1 MSDEDWVARLLQD
14 AGSPRMPDDVA
25 ARLDRT
31 IRDEVEAQAAA
42 GTAGAA
48 GATSRPELVP
58 GSRPPGDLAGT
69 PTDEDPEPHPDSV
82 LSGPVSLGATRR
94 ELRREDTSERR
105 RRTFARLAP
114 VAAGLLVL
122 GGAGAV
128 ALSTLGGGSDS
139 EEAATL
145 EASGGAEDTSAPRAL
160 VATGIEYT
168 TTDDEVF
175 AQQVRDLVAV
185 TGASDDTTAMSAAEA
200 PEAESADG
208 DAAGAEAA
216 DAAEESLP
224 APSAARSAVDSPLT
238 DREVFDACIEQVTDS
253 GSTPVSAVDL
263 AVVDGLESTVVVV
276 PDPSGEDLF
285 VYVVGPDCTEVD
297 GPGFMFRQ
305 VTP

>member
-31 IRDEVEAQAAA
+31 LRKEVEAQAAA
-42 GTAGAA
+42 AGAA
-48 GATSRPELVP
+48 GDTTRPDQVP
-58 GSRPPGDLAGT
+58 GSRAPDDLAGT
-69 PTDEDPEPHPDSV
+69 TTDEDQEPHPDSV

-160 VATGIEYT
+160 VATGTEYT

-200 PEAESADG
+200 PEAESG
-208 DAAGAEAA
+208 DAAAAGAEAA
-216 DAAEESLP
+216 DAAESLP

-238 DREVFDACIEQVTDS
+238 DRDVFDACIEQVTDS

-297 GPGFMFRQ
+297 GPGFKFRQ